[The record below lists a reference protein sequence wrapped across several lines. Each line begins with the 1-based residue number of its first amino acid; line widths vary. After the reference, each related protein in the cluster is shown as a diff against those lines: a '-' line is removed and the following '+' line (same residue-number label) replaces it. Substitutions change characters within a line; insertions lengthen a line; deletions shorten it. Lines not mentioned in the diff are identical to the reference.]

1 MKSDR
6 FCDLC
11 RKKISTSNMIPIEI
25 HGENYVFDSYDCIR
39 IFNKLNAVY
48 GNMLIEK

>member
-11 RKKISTSNMIPIEI
+11 RKKITMSNMIPIEI
-25 HGENYVFDSYDCIR
+25 QGEKYIFDNYDCIR

-48 GNMLIEK
+48 GNILIEN

>member
-11 RKKISTSNMIPIEI
+11 RKKITMSNMIPIEI
-25 HGENYVFDSYDCIR
+25 QGENYIFDSYDCIR

-48 GNMLIEK
+48 GNVLIEN

>member
-6 FCDLC
+6 FCDMC
-11 RKKISTSNMIPIEI
+11 RKKITMSNMIPIEI
-25 HGENYVFDSYDCIR
+25 QGENYVFDSYDCIR

-48 GNMLIEK
+48 GNILVEK